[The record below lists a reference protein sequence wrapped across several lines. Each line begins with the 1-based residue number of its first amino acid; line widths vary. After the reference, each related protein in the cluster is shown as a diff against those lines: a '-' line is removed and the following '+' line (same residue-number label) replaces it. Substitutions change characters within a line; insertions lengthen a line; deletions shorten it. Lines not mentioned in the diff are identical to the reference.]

1 MNRTVFAPLAIAA
14 ALTLTGCAANPP
26 TTATPPTAPTPTPSK
41 SAVPNPPEGE
51 TTAAS
56 RTCAELLEQR
66 SNEETA
72 AATAAERGVAFRVTA
87 RDGESF
93 PSTMDYS
100 ENRINV
106 EVIDDVVVR
115 CTLG

>member
-14 ALTLTGCAANPP
+14 ALALTGCAANPP
-26 TTATPPTAPTPTPSK
+26 TTATPTPSK

-56 RTCAELLEQR
+56 RTCAELLERR

-72 AATAAERGVAFRVTA
+72 AATAAERGVVFRVTA

-106 EVIDDVVVR
+106 EIIDDVVVR